1 MKEVEVKE
9 ESQLEEMRA
18 ALRGERERARRSRPK
33 FLESLTADNT
43 PPFPEPELEERGK
56 RTIRSLFRRR

>member
-1 MKEVEVKE
+1 
-9 ESQLEEMRA
+9 MRA

-33 FLESLTADNT
+33 FLESLTADNI

>member
-1 MKEVEVKE
+1 VKE

-33 FLESLTADNT
+33 FLENLTSDNVAQ
-43 PPFPEPELEERGK
+43 PPEPEPEERG
-56 RTIRSLFRRR
+56 RGTFRSLFRRH

>member
-1 MKEVEVKE
+1 MRE
-9 ESQLEEMRA
+9 ESQLEEMRE

-33 FLESLTADNT
+33 FLESLAADSV
-43 PPFPEPELEERGK
+43 PQPAEPEPQERGR

>member
-1 MKEVEVKE
+1 MREQ
-9 ESQLEEMRA
+9 SQLEEMRA

-33 FLESLTADNT
+33 FLQTLAAETV
-43 PPFPEPELEERGK
+43 PEPQEQEPEERGR